1 MNEKT
6 DGLKLLLS
14 YNIGPEGNQEYYE
27 YVLGHYIPVMQSMGL
42 EVTEAW
48 HTAYGD
54 YPNRLLAFVS
64 PDGETIR
71 RLMHDEAWDELNE
84 RLLQYVTDFDYKVI
98 SYKIG
103 FQF

>member
-1 MNEKT
+1 MDENI

-14 YNIGPEGNQEYYE
+14 YNIRPDGAQEYYE

-48 HTAYGD
+48 HTAYGE
-54 YPNRLLAFVS
+54 YPNRLIAFVS
-64 PDGETIR
+64 RDRETVQQV
-71 RLMHDEAWDELNE
+71 MHDEAWDELNE

-98 SYKIG
+98 TYKIG

>member
-1 MNEKT
+1 MDENIG
-6 DGLKLLLS
+6 GLKLLLS
-14 YNIGPEGNQEYYE
+14 YNIRPEGGQEYYE

-54 YPNRLLAFVS
+54 YPSRLLAFVS
-64 PDGETIR
+64 RDRETVQQ
-71 RLMHDEAWDELNE
+71 LMNDEAWDELNE
-84 RLLQYVTDFDYKVI
+84 RLLQHVTDFDYKVI

>member
-1 MNEKT
+1 MDENSN
-6 DGLKLLLS
+6 GLKLLLS
-14 YNIGPEGNQEYYE
+14 YNIRPDGAQEYYE
-27 YVLGHYIPVMQSMGL
+27 FVLGHYIPAMQSMGL

-54 YPNRLLAFVS
+54 YPKRLVAFVS
-64 PDGETIR
+64 HDRETVR
-71 RLMHDEAWDELNE
+71 RLMIDETWEELNE

-98 SYKIG
+98 DYKIG